1 MKLLVLVSVGG
12 AVGAALRFLTYQL
25 FVGSS
30 LARGGAAFPWATL
43 TVNVAGCFLMGLAV
57 VTILER
63 FGGSPDL
70 RAFVMTGVLGGFTT
84 FSAFS
89 LDVYELFTKDSVE
102 TVAVYIAAS
111 VILSIAALLAGIALA
126 RWTMA

>member
-102 TVAVYIAAS
+102 IVAVYIAAS

-126 RWTMA
+126 RWTMT

>member
-70 RAFVMTGVLGGFTT
+70 RAFFMTGVLGGFTT

>member
-12 AVGAALRFLTYQL
+12 ALGAALRFLTYQF

-43 TVNVAGCFLMGLAV
+43 TVNVAGCFVMGLAV

-70 RAFVMTGVLGGFTT
+70 RAFFMTGVLGGFTT

-89 LDVYELFTKDSVE
+89 LDVYELFAKDSVA

-111 VILSIAALLAGIALA
+111 VILSIAALVAGIALA
-126 RWTMA
+126 RWTIA

>member
-12 AVGAALRFLTYQL
+12 AIGAALRFLTYQF
-25 FVGSS
+25 FVVSTF
-30 LARGGAAFPWATL
+30 ARGGTAFPWATL

-63 FGGSPDL
+63 FGGSPEL
-70 RAFVMTGVLGGFTT
+70 RAFFMTGVLGGFTT

-89 LDVYELFTKDSVE
+89 LDVYELFANRSTE
-102 TVAVYIAAS
+102 AVAAYVAAS
-111 VILSIAALLAGIALA
+111 VILSVAALFAGIALA
-126 RWTMA
+126 RWAIA

>member
-126 RWTMA
+126 RWTMT

>member
-1 MKLLVLVSVGG
+1 
-12 AVGAALRFLTYQL
+12 
-25 FVGSS
+25 
-30 LARGGAAFPWATL
+30 
-43 TVNVAGCFLMGLAV
+43 

-70 RAFVMTGVLGGFTT
+70 RAFVLTGVLGGFTT

-126 RWTMA
+126 RWTMT